1 MNRIEIVSIDLSP
14 WKEIETF
21 QQTHFAGDTDFG
33 ATATFVGTMRDFN
46 EGDTV
51 SSMFLE
57 HYPEMTRLQ
66 LENLVARAN
75 KKWSL
80 LHTLVVHRVGKILP
94 SQPIVLVATWSAH
107 RVAAFDACR
116 FIMEELK
123 DSAPFWKKEEL
134 TDGNSRWV
142 EKNTKG

>member
-1 MNRIEIVSIDLSP
+1 MNHIEILTTDFSP
-14 WKEIETF
+14 WNEIETF
-21 QQTHFAGDTDFG
+21 QQAHLVGDTNFG

-57 HYPEMTRLQ
+57 HYPEMTRLE
-66 LENLVARAN
+66 LEKLVARAN
-75 KKWSL
+75 KKWVL
-80 LHTLVVHRVGKILP
+80 LDTLVVHRVGEITP
-94 SQPIVLVATWSAH
+94 AQPIVLVATWSAH

-123 DSAPFWKKEEL
+123 HSAPFWKKEEL
-134 TDGNSRWV
+134 TDGRHRWV